1 MNNRGYSSC
10 NISVYMLVNNTIE
23 NALLLICKVPK
34 AEGYGV
40 SPNRLKF
47 INLDN
52 MREEGNTDN
61 KRLHFLQPLANYE
74 YIESHEALII
84 NVRTNDMASAK

>member
-1 MNNRGYSSC
+1 MNNRGYSSL
-10 NISVYMLVNNTIE
+10 NISINMLVKNTIE
-23 NALLLICKVPK
+23 NTLFLICKVPK

-52 MREEGNTDN
+52 MSKEGNTVK
-61 KRLHFLQPLANYE
+61 KRLHFLQPLAN

-84 NVRTNDMASAK
+84 NVRTNDITSAK

>member
-1 MNNRGYSSC
+1 MNNRGYSSL
-10 NISVYMLVNNTIE
+10 NISINMLVNNTIE
-23 NALLLICKVPK
+23 IALLLIYKMQK

-52 MREEGNTDN
+52 MREEGNTVN
-61 KRLHFLQPLANYE
+61 KRLHFLQPLANYME
-74 YIESHEALII
+74 
-84 NVRTNDMASAK
+84 